1 MAVFIG
7 GAIIMITAVAGYF
20 VDIAMIGGF
29 RITSCSITGTV
40 HELVWGSV
48 NDNKI
53 WLGIDG
59 IKKEVENLIF
69 QLTNEL
75 PRKIG

>member
-1 MAVFIG
+1 
-7 GAIIMITAVAGYF
+7 MITAVAGYF

-53 WLGIDG
+53 
-59 IKKEVENLIF
+59 
-69 QLTNEL
+69 
-75 PRKIG
+75 